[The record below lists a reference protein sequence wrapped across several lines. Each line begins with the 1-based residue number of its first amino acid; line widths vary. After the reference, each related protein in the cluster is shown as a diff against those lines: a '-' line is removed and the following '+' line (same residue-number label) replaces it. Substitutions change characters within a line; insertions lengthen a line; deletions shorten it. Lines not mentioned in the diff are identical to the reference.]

1 MYGGLP
7 LGADLFRFISE
18 PHLGGINGFK
28 NRLNDLYIIQI
39 NIINTNFIPL
49 QFFRFYLYLYQYNK
63 FDTCQLIL

>member
-28 NRLNDLYIIQI
+28 NRFNDLTISQFQI
-39 NIINTNFIPL
+39 TKTIFISPS
-49 QFFRFYLYLYQYNK
+49 
-63 FDTCQLIL
+63 ILLVLFISLAVP